1 MGMRKKLA
9 LLGATAVVVAILAAT
24 VAFNLFIG
32 WKVEA
37 DAVADIEYAL
47 GTTDEAT
54 GTGRT
59 PNYLSLDSS
68 YQIDAFERRRCSPEE
83 MELAAW
89 IAKHPQQGKVSRV
102 TIGDWACYATVVSA
116 DDYYEVEDG
125 SYGGGYEGY
134 HASEESGWGAD
145 ESQRNSYYLVYIDTT
160 SEQSLVVTVNTAFV
174 IIGLLGA
181 VAAAS
186 AGHIAGKRI
195 DEAQAAQKRF
205 YENMSHDLKTPLA
218 AIRGYAEGAAG
229 GVMDVADASR
239 SIVRETDR
247 MTEEINE
254 ILRLSR
260 LESGTV
266 QLVKEPVEV
275 EDFVQDC
282 LMPME
287 GGIRT
292 KGLDV
297 QLDLAA
303 GEVMADPGLFEHAL
317 SNVLSNAV
325 RHAETCV
332 RVRFDGSQLLVWN
345 DGGAP
350 DPSRLPQLFDR
361 FHAGEGGST
370 GIGLAIV
377 KEVANLHGWGISA
390 HAVDDGL
397 EIAFKF

>member
-1 MGMRKKLA
+1 MGMRAKLA
-9 LLGATAVVVAILAAT
+9 LLGASAVVMAILAAT

-32 WKVEA
+32 WKVET
-37 DAVADIEYAL
+37 DAVDDICYAL
-47 GTTDEAT
+47 GLSDEAV

-59 PNYLSLDSS
+59 PNYISLDSS
-68 YQIDAFERRRCSPEE
+68 YQVDALERRRCSPEE

-89 IAKHPQQGKVSRV
+89 FASHPQQGKVSRV
-102 TIGDWACYATVVSA
+102 TIGDWTCYATIVPA
-116 DDYYEVEDG
+116 DDYYEVADDR
-125 SYGGGYEGY
+125 YGEGQ
-134 HASEESGWGAD
+134 HVAGESGWGAG
-145 ESQRNSYYLVYIDTT
+145 ESRQNTYYLAYIDIT
-160 SEQSLVVTVNTAFV
+160 SEQSLVVTVNTAFG

-181 VAAAS
+181 AGAAL
-186 AGHIAGKRI
+186 AGYVAGKRI

-218 AIRGYAEGAAG
+218 AIRGYAEGADG
-229 GVMDVADASR
+229 GVMDVTDASR
-239 SIVRETDR
+239 AIVRETDR

-260 LESGTV
+260 LESGAV
-266 QLVKEPVEV
+266 QLAKEAIVV

-297 QLDLAA
+297 QLDMAA

-317 SNVLSNAV
+317 ANMLTNAV
-325 RHAETCV
+325 RHAETCI
-332 RVRFDGSQLLVWN
+332 RVRFDGTRLSVWN
-345 DGGAP
+345 DGDVP
-350 DPSRLPQLFDR
+350 EQSCLPQLFDR

-377 KEVANLHGWGISA
+377 KEVAVLHGWHVSA
-390 HAVDDGL
+390 HAVEGGL
-397 EIAFKF
+397 EIALTF

>member
-9 LLGATAVVVAILAAT
+9 LLGASAVVVAILAAT

-47 GTTDEAT
+47 GLNDEVV

-59 PNYLSLDSS
+59 PNYLLLDSS
-68 YQIDAFERRRCSPEE
+68 YQVDVSERRWCSPEVV
-83 MELAAW
+83 ELAAW
-89 IAKHPQQGKVSRV
+89 IAKHPQQGKVNRV
-102 TIGDWACYATVVSA
+102 TIGDWTCYATVVSA

-125 SYGGGYEGY
+125 SYDGGYRI
-134 HASEESGWGAD
+134 SGEAGQRAD
-145 ESQRNSYYLVYIDTT
+145 GLRQNYYYLVYIDTT
-160 SEQSLVVTVNTAFV
+160 SEQSLVVTVNTAFG
-174 IIGLLGA
+174 IIGLLG
-181 VAAAS
+181 VLSAAL

-229 GVMDVADASR
+229 GVMDAEDASR
-239 SIVRETDR
+239 AIVRETDR

-266 QLVKEPVEV
+266 QLAKEGIVV

-287 GGIRT
+287 GAVRT

-297 QLDLAA
+297 QLDMAA

-325 RHAETCV
+325 RHSETCI
-332 RVRFDGSQLLVWN
+332 RVRFDGARLSVWN
-345 DGGAP
+345 DGDVP
-350 DPSRLPQLFDR
+350 DPSRLSQLFDR

-370 GIGLAIV
+370 GIGLAIA
-377 KEVANLHGWGISA
+377 KEVAVLHGWGVSA
-390 HAVDDGL
+390 NAVEDGL
-397 EIAFKF
+397 EIVFTF

>member
-9 LLGATAVVVAILAAT
+9 LLGASAVVVAILAAT
-24 VAFNLFIG
+24 VVFNLFIG

-47 GTTDEAT
+47 DLNDEVI

-59 PNYLSLDSS
+59 PNYLLLDSS
-68 YQIDAFERRRCSPEE
+68 YQVDVSERRWCSPEVV
-83 MELAAW
+83 ELAAW

-102 TIGDWACYATVVSA
+102 TIGDWTCYATVVSA

-125 SYGGGYEGY
+125 SYDEGY
-134 HASEESGWGAD
+134 RTPGEAGQRAD
-145 ESQRNSYYLVYIDTT
+145 GSRQNYYYLVYIDTT
-160 SEQSLVVTVNTAFV
+160 SEQSLVVTVNTAFG

-181 VAAAS
+181 LAAAL

-229 GVMDVADASR
+229 GVMDAEDASR
-239 SIVRETDR
+239 AIVRETDR

-260 LESGTV
+260 LESGAV
-266 QLVKEPVEV
+266 QLAKEGIVI

-287 GGIRT
+287 GAVRT

-297 QLDLAA
+297 QLDMVA

-325 RHAETCV
+325 RHAETCI
-332 RVRFDGSQLLVWN
+332 RVRFDGARLSVWN
-345 DGGAP
+345 DGDVP
-350 DPSRLPQLFDR
+350 EPSRLPQLFDR

-370 GIGLAIV
+370 GIGLAIA
-377 KEVANLHGWGISA
+377 KEVAVLHGWDVSA
-390 HAVDDGL
+390 NVVEGGL
-397 EIAFKF
+397 EIAFTF

>member
-1 MGMRKKLA
+1 MGMRTKLA
-9 LLGATAVVVAILAAT
+9 LLGVSAVVVAILAAT

-47 GTTDEAT
+47 GLNDEVI

-59 PNYLSLDSS
+59 PNYLLLDSA
-68 YQIDAFERRRCSPEE
+68 YQVDVSERRWCSPEVV
-83 MELAAW
+83 ELAAW
-89 IAKHPQQGKVSRV
+89 AAKHPQQGKVSRV
-102 TIGDWACYATVVSA
+102 TIGDWTCYATVVSA

-125 SYGGGYEGY
+125 SYDGEYR
-134 HASEESGWGAD
+134 ASGEAD
-145 ESQRNSYYLVYIDTT
+145 RVADGSQQSYYYLVYIDIT
-160 SEQSLVVTVNTAFV
+160 SEQSLVVTVNTAFG

-181 VAAAS
+181 VVAAS
-186 AGHIAGKRI
+186 AGFVAGKRI

>member
-1 MGMRKKLA
+1 MSMRTKLA
-9 LLGATAVVVAILAAT
+9 LLGASAVAVAILAAT

-47 GTTDEAT
+47 GMSDEAI

-59 PNYLSLDSS
+59 PNYLLLDSS
-68 YQIDAFERRRCSPEE
+68 YRVDVTERRRCSPEE
-83 MELAAW
+83 IELAEW

-102 TIGDWACYATVVSA
+102 TIGDWTCYATVVSA

-125 SYGGGYEGY
+125 SYDGGYRAQGK
-134 HASEESGWGAD
+134 AG
-145 ESQRNSYYLVYIDTT
+145 QRDDGSRQNYYYLVYIDTT
-160 SEQSLVVTVNTAFV
+160 SEQSLVVTVNTAFG

-181 VAAAS
+181 VAAAL

-195 DEAQAAQKRF
+195 DDAQAAQKRF

-218 AIRGYAEGAAG
+218 AIRGYAEGVAG
-229 GVMDVADASR
+229 GVMGAEDASR
-239 SIVRETDR
+239 AIVREADR

-266 QLVKEPVEV
+266 QPKKESIVV

-287 GGIRT
+287 GGVRT

-297 QLDLAA
+297 QLDMVA

-317 SNVLSNAV
+317 SNVLTNAV
-325 RHAETCV
+325 RHAETCI
-332 RVRFDGSQLLVWN
+332 RVRFDGVRLSVWN
-345 DGGAP
+345 DGDVP
-350 DPSRLPQLFDR
+350 EPNRLPQLFDR

-370 GIGLAIV
+370 GIGLAIA
-377 KEVANLHGWGISA
+377 KEVAVLHGWHISA
-390 HAVDDGL
+390 NAVEGGL
-397 EIAFKF
+397 EIAFTF

>member
-1 MGMRKKLA
+1 MSMRTKLA
-9 LLGATAVVVAILAAT
+9 LLGASAVAVAILAAT

-47 GTTDEAT
+47 GMSDEAI

-59 PNYLSLDSS
+59 PNYLLLDSS
-68 YQIDAFERRRCSPEE
+68 YRVDVTERRRCSPEE
-83 MELAAW
+83 IELAEW

-102 TIGDWACYATVVSA
+102 TIGDWTCYATVVSA

-125 SYGGGYEGY
+125 SYDGGYQAPGK
-134 HASEESGWGAD
+134 AGQRAD
-145 ESQRNSYYLVYIDTT
+145 GSRQNYYYLVYIDTT
-160 SEQSLVVTVNTAFV
+160 SEQSLVVTVNTAFG

-181 VAAAS
+181 VAAAL

-195 DEAQAAQKRF
+195 DDAQAAQKRF

-218 AIRGYAEGAAG
+218 AIRGYAEGVAG
-229 GVMDVADASR
+229 GVMGAEDASR
-239 SIVRETDR
+239 AIVREADR

-266 QLVKEPVEV
+266 QPKKESIVV

-287 GGIRT
+287 GGVRT

-297 QLDLAA
+297 QLDMVA

-317 SNVLSNAV
+317 SNVLTNAV
-325 RHAETCV
+325 RHAETCI
-332 RVRFDGSQLLVWN
+332 RVRFDGVRLSVWN
-345 DGGAP
+345 DGDVP
-350 DPSRLPQLFDR
+350 EPNRLPQLFDR

-370 GIGLAIV
+370 GIGLAIA
-377 KEVANLHGWGISA
+377 KEVAVLHGWHISA
-390 HAVDDGL
+390 NAVEGGL
-397 EIAFKF
+397 EIAFTF

>member
-9 LLGATAVVVAILAAT
+9 LLGASAVVVAILAAT
-24 VAFNLFIG
+24 VVFNLFIG

-47 GTTDEAT
+47 DLNDEVI

-59 PNYLSLDSS
+59 PNYLLLDSS
-68 YQIDAFERRRCSPEE
+68 YQVDVSERRWCSPEVV
-83 MELAAW
+83 ELAAW

-102 TIGDWACYATVVSA
+102 TIGDWTCYATVVSA

-125 SYGGGYEGY
+125 SYDEGY
-134 HASEESGWGAD
+134 RTPGEAGQRAD
-145 ESQRNSYYLVYIDTT
+145 GSRQNYYYLVYIDTT
-160 SEQSLVVTVNTAFV
+160 SEQSLVVTVNTAFG

-181 VAAAS
+181 LAAAL

-195 DEAQAAQKRF
+195 DEAQAAQTRF
-205 YENMSHDLKTPLA
+205 YENMSHALKTPLA

-229 GVMDVADASR
+229 GVMDAEDASR
-239 SIVRETDR
+239 AIVRETDR

-260 LESGTV
+260 LESGAV
-266 QLVKEPVEV
+266 QLAKEGIVI

-287 GGIRT
+287 GAVRT

-297 QLDLAA
+297 QLDMVA

-325 RHAETCV
+325 RHAETCI
-332 RVRFDGSQLLVWN
+332 RVRFDGARLSVWN
-345 DGGAP
+345 DGDVP
-350 DPSRLPQLFDR
+350 EPSRLPQLFDR

-370 GIGLAIV
+370 GIGLAIA
-377 KEVANLHGWGISA
+377 KEVAVLHGWDVSA
-390 HAVDDGL
+390 NVVEGGL
-397 EIAFKF
+397 EIAFTF

>member
-1 MGMRKKLA
+1 MRGKLA
-9 LLGATAVVVAILAAT
+9 VLGASAVVVAILAAA

-47 GTTDEAT
+47 GLNEEAI

-59 PNYLSLDSS
+59 PNYLSLDAT
-68 YQIDAFERRRCSPEE
+68 YQIDASERRRCSAEE
-83 MELAAW
+83 TQLAAW
-89 IAKHPQQGKVSRV
+89 FANHPQQGKVNRV
-102 TIGDWACYATVVSA
+102 TIGDWTCYATIVPA
-116 DDYYEVEDG
+116 DDYYAVDDG
-125 SYGGGYEGY
+125 SYGEGFHY
-134 HASEESGWGAD
+134 PGEDARGAIG
-145 ESQRNSYYLVYIDTT
+145 SWQAAYFVVYIDTT
-160 SEQSLVVTVNTAFV
+160 SEQSLVVTVNTAFG

-181 VAAAS
+181 VVAAS
-186 AGHIAGKRI
+186 AGYVAGKRI

-218 AIRGYAEGAAG
+218 AIRGYAEGAAD
-229 GVMDVADASR
+229 GVMDASDASR
-239 SIVRETDR
+239 AIVRETDR

-266 QLVKEPVEV
+266 RLAKEPVEV

-287 GGIRT
+287 GGVRT

-297 QLDLAA
+297 QLDFVA
-303 GEVMADPGLFEHAL
+303 GQVMADPGLFEHAL

-332 RVRFDGSQLLVWN
+332 CVRFDGSRLSVWN
-345 DGGAP
+345 DGDVP
-350 DPSRLPQLFDR
+350 DSSHLPQLFDR

-370 GIGLAIV
+370 GIGLAIA
-377 KEVANLHGWGISA
+377 KEVVVLHGWHISA
-390 HAVDDGL
+390 DVVDGGL
-397 EIAFKF
+397 EISFTF

>member
-1 MGMRKKLA
+1 MGMRTKLA
-9 LLGATAVVVAILAAT
+9 LLGASAVVVAILAAT

-47 GTTDEAT
+47 GMSDEAI

-59 PNYLSLDSS
+59 PNYLLLDSS
-68 YQIDAFERRRCSPEE
+68 YRVDVTERRRCSPEE
-83 MELAAW
+83 IELAEW
-89 IAKHPQQGKVSRV
+89 FAKHPQQGKVSRV
-102 TIGDWACYATVVSA
+102 TIGDWICYATVVSA
-116 DDYYEVEDG
+116 DDYFEVEDG
-125 SYGGGYEGY
+125 SYDGGY
-134 HASEESGWGAD
+134 HAPAEAGWGAD
-145 ESQRNSYYLVYIDTT
+145 EAQGNSYYLAYIDTT
-160 SEQSLVVTVNTAFV
+160 SEQSLVVTVNTAFG

-181 VAAAS
+181 VAAAL

-195 DEAQAAQKRF
+195 DDAQAAQKRF

-229 GVMDVADASR
+229 GVMDAADASR
-239 SIVRETDR
+239 AIVRETDR

-266 QLVKEPVEV
+266 QPEKESIVV

-287 GGIRT
+287 GGVRT

-297 QLDLAA
+297 QLDMVA

-325 RHAETCV
+325 RHAETCI
-332 RVRFDGSQLLVWN
+332 RVRFDGVRLSVWN
-345 DGGAP
+345 DGDVP
-350 DPSRLPQLFDR
+350 EPNRLPQLFDR

-370 GIGLAIV
+370 GIGLAIA
-377 KEVANLHGWGISA
+377 KEVAVLHGWHISA
-390 HAVDDGL
+390 NAVEGGL
-397 EIAFKF
+397 EIAFTF